1 MGRQP
6 YLVRPMWLANVMS
19 GMVALLCVSVSQGQ
33 TTSITSSGLNT
44 QVAVGGI
51 DQAGRQN
58 YNITGG
64 IRPGNG
70 TNLFHSFGDFS
81 VGTNNVARFLNDS
94 GLATNN
100 ILSRVTGG
108 HVSNIFG
115 EINTANFPN
124 ANLYLINPAGVVFG
138 ATASLNVSGSVYVST
153 ADYLRLADGLRF
165 NATPGPQDAILS
177 QAPVVAFGFLNPHPK
192 PITVQGATLETRVV
206 QAGPPGALHAV
217 GTTLSLVGGDIRV
230 SGSTL
235 KAPSGQVQMVSVSS
249 RGEVQPDSA
258 TSLQRAEN
266 GHITLTDSVIETNP
280 QPSIGGRGII
290 IRGGQLVMDNSSI
303 RSVGESSRGNGG
315 SITVSV
321 SDKVYAENSSIAS
334 GAVEGAGAVVSVI
347 SGQTIRLVNSTV
359 ESNGASPFGRPGSV
373 ELSAPTVS
381 INASN
386 VSASAIRSSPG
397 GSGQEGTV
405 TVQADRLRIENGSQV
420 NVTADFRPGKVVLN
434 ATDTVTID
442 SSTIDVS
449 LGRGGGGT
457 GGNISIAAGHDVRLD
472 NARLR
477 ADFIPNANSHSGGN
491 GGNIVIDAGRTYV
504 SQAGSMTTV
513 SGDGNGGNIVVQAG
527 EQLRADGTLMD
538 VRALGATGNGGTISL
553 QAGEQVHL
561 QDNIAMA
568 SAGGAGTGGRIAY
581 ESTSVQLQNSRA
593 VSTLETGIGGRVDI
607 HTEGTASLIE
617 SSLDVTAGGK
627 IGGVGHHAGS
637 INIQA
642 GNDIRLLST
651 RFTAANIGAGYGG
664 NIGLYAGGNV
674 LVDHSVLNAEAR
686 GGEWGGILIAAYGSA
701 RILNGSLLTVS
712 NNGVGPGGELAIAT
726 GRTFVGQDS
735 SFLARTG
742 EGHGGFIRIS
752 APESLR
758 LANSFV
764 DTSVGGSAASVG
776 GRIQLASDTVRLEN
790 SQVKSNA
797 SHGTGGSV
805 TIQTNHLQSNDLS
818 VVEAV
823 SFGGGTNGTVSI
835 EPWP

>member
-1 MGRQP
+1 MSRQTN
-6 YLVRPMWLANVMS
+6 LMRPEWIVNLMW
-19 GMVALLCVSVSQGQ
+19 GMVVLICVSVSHGQ

-64 IRPGNG
+64 FRPGNG

-165 NATPGPQDAILS
+165 NAVPGPQDAILS
-177 QAPVVAFGFLNPHPK
+177 QAPVVAFGFLNPHPR
-192 PITVQGATLETRVV
+192 PITVQGATLETKVV
-206 QAGPPGALHAV
+206 QAGPPGALHPV
-217 GTTLSLVGGDIRV
+217 GTTLALVGGDITV

-235 KAPSGQVQMVSVSS
+235 KTPSGQVQMVSVSS

-266 GHITLTDSVIETNP
+266 GHITLTDSVIETKP
-280 QPSIGGRGII
+280 LQRTGGGDIR
-290 IRGGQLVMDNSSI
+290 IRGGRLVMDNTIISAAA
-303 RSVGESSRGNGG
+303 RDREAGG
-315 SITVSV
+315 GDVFINVQDRILADHT
-321 SDKVYAENSSIAS
+321 YIAS
-334 GAVEGAGAVVSVI
+334 GAIEGAGGVVSVVA
-347 SGQTIRLVNSTV
+347 GQAVRLVNSTV
-359 ESNGASPFGRPGSV
+359 ESNGATPFGAPGSV
-373 ELSAPTVS
+373 ELSAPIVTV
-381 INASN
+381 NASTI
-386 VSASAIRSSPG
+386 SASGLRSSAG
-397 GSGQEGTV
+397 GSGQQGTV
-405 TVQADRLRIENGSQV
+405 SVQADRLRIENGSQV
-420 NVTADFRPGKVVLN
+420 NVTADFRPGKVVLS
-434 ATDTVTID
+434 ATDTATIEN
-442 SSTIDVS
+442 STIDAS

-457 GGNISIAAGHDVRLD
+457 AGNISIAAGNDVRLD

-491 GGNIVIDAGRTYV
+491 GGNIVIDAGKTSVGRG
-504 SQAGSMTTV
+504 GSMTAA

-527 EQLRADGTLMD
+527 EQLRADGTFMD

-553 QAGEQVHL
+553 QAGEQLRLH
-561 QDNIAMA
+561 DNLAMA
-568 SAGGAGTGGRIAY
+568 SAGGAGIGGRIAY
-581 ESTSVQLQNSRA
+581 ESTAVQLQNSR
-593 VSTLETGIGGRVDI
+593 VISTSETGIGGPIAI
-607 HTEGTASLIE
+607 HAEDTASLME

-651 RFTAANIGAGYGG
+651 RFISANIGAGYGG

-674 LVDHSVLNAEAR
+674 LVDHSVMNAEAR
-686 GGEWGGILIAAYGSA
+686 GGEYGIISISAYGSA
-701 RILNGSLLTVS
+701 RILNGSLLTVN
-712 NNGVGPGGELAIAT
+712 NNGVGPGGVLTITT

-758 LANSFV
+758 LTNSLV
-764 DTSVGGSAASVG
+764 DTSVGGSPASVG
-776 GRIQLASDTVRLEN
+776 GRIQLASDAVRLEN

-797 SHGTGGSV
+797 SYGTAGSV
-805 TIQTNHLQSNDLS
+805 TIQTNRFRPDDLS

-823 SFGGGTNGTVSI
+823 SLGGGTNGTVSI